1 MAIENKRPPA
11 LPAGR
16 RYHSVEALMQG
27 EAVSQDVRT
36 KVASVRVTWWDSI
49 KFFREFADNNRG
61 TMNIMSEA
69 LRKRTGEE
77 KNWRVMLD
85 LWTNRDDNRRVEPKY
100 STGIIILEEATRVV
114 EEITA
119 QKLVIESVK

>member
-1 MAIENKRPPA
+1 MEKKSKTKTSAKK
-11 LPAGR
+11 
-16 RYHSVEALMQG
+16 VEAKTP
-27 EAVSQDVRT
+27 VPR
-36 KVASVRVTWWDSI
+36 VRVTWWDSI
-49 KFFREFADNNRG
+49 RFFREFADNNRG

-85 LWTNRDDNRRVEPKY
+85 MWTNRDDNRRVEPKY